1 MLRKNIA
8 LVLMPMLLMGCATAI
23 TLSEPETRNKVYSGT
38 VRQVDLGC
46 AHGTCLDFPF
56 SLIADTLL
64 LPITIPWTLVNFAD
78 GKSETS
84 GTTTSQRSSTPPN
97 Q

>member
-1 MLRKNIA
+1 MRRQNIF
-8 LVLMPMLLMGCATAI
+8 LVLMPMLLMGCTTAL

-56 SLIADTLL
+56 SLVADTLL
-64 LPITIPWTLVNFAD
+64 LPITIPWTLVNLAD

-84 GTTTSQRSSTPPN
+84 STATSQPAPPAPH